1 MTTTEPTFNPWAGF
15 DAAFG
20 DTPAP
25 AARPATAAQVA
36 AIAGPVDT
44 GDDFEIPRNA
54 LTGAEYRGRNIPR
67 LLVAAAEHGYNG
79 PEWAGFT
86 QWRKLGRTVR
96 KGEHGTACLTVVT
109 CDDGKTRPRG
119 FKVFHRDQTGEIE
132 AAEGVVSG
140 DYVAPTPELAR
151 AFEHEVAQYV
161 TAVGCDE
168 ETARRIIG
176 REYAYW
182 DKRDARLSRMR
193 SAGEVAS

>member
-1 MTTTEPTFNPWAGF
+1 MTTTGTFNPWAGF
-15 DAAFG
+15 HAAFG

-25 AARPATAAQVA
+25 AARPATAALVA

-96 KGEHGTACLTVVT
+96 AGEHGTACLTVVSVV
-109 CDDGKTRPRG
+109 DDSGRGGTRPRG
-119 FKVFHRDQTGEIE
+119 FKVFHRDQTEALPEAGETE
-132 AAEGVVSG
+132 
-140 DYVAPTPELAR
+140 
-151 AFEHEVAQYV
+151 
-161 TAVGCDE
+161 
-168 ETARRIIG
+168 
-176 REYAYW
+176 
-182 DKRDARLSRMR
+182 
-193 SAGEVAS
+193 AGEVVTAEPAHGTVVGTEAWCAECHAWRAEPCAHLRPVRGWDER